1 MPIVSNTSKNIQLY
15 FSFSVNKLYTCAFR
29 SGAQSSPGRSS
40 NSKQSATTRKLGK
53 TEVRINNS
61 EDEDFNSNSSN
72 GNGNGNDNDKEIV
85 YHYLSQPFR
94 SNCFNQQQQEM
105 W

>member
-61 EDEDFNSNSSN
+61 EDEDFNSS
-72 GNGNGNDNDKEIV
+72 NDNDKEIV